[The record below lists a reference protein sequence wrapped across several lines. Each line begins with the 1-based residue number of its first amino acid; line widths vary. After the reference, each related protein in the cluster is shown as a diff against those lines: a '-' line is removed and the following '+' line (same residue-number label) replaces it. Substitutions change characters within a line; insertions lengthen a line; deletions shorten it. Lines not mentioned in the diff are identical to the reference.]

1 MSYRVFNE
9 TTAPNTPAAGKM
21 AMFTDVADEKIK
33 VIDDQGFVSTLTPDG
48 WREQNKCLNGDFG
61 YAQRQ
66 VPTTLTNI
74 GAALAGG
81 RQYSFDRFFISNSG
95 GSAIPQT
102 QQVTNVSGAEAGL
115 NSAQYLKIKN
125 TGATSK
131 IFLGQ
136 VLEVGDCTHLN
147 GTKIRV
153 QMKMK
158 YSVAASMVV
167 RLGLVYMTAA
177 GTADT
182 ISAGAAGFISAVN
195 GTGVDPTL
203 TAAANLAYA
212 TPLLTES
219 TGTIVGS
226 GVDCTLTSGW
236 VRYSATF
243 TVPATAKNLIPSV
256 WTNAAIAINDELNV
270 AEFGLYA
277 GEEVRDWHPKMDGL
291 ELNECLRYYEKSF
304 PPLIAPA
311 ASTTIA
317 NAGFGSV
324 GIAGKATTGAEGA
337 VIPVV
342 YKVAKRIVPTFT
354 LFTPVAAGAQAY
366 RHNGTTPAIDTG
378 TVVKTSSGT
387 ALGCIVTAVG
397 DVNNAVGDLHSVHWT
412 ADAEI

>member
-9 TTAPNTPAAGKM
+9 TTAPSTPAAGKISM
-21 AMFTDVADEKIK
+21 YADSADEKIK
-33 VIDDQGFVSTLTPDG
+33 VIDDQGFVACLTPDG
-48 WREQNKCLNGDFG
+48 WREQNKCANGDFG
-61 YAQRQ
+61 FAQRQ

-102 QQVTNVSGAEAGL
+102 QQVTNVAGAEAGL

-147 GTKIRV
+147 GSKVRV

-167 RLGLVYMTAA
+167 RLGLVYMTSA

-182 ISAGAAGFISAVN
+182 ILASAAGFISAVN

-212 TPLLTES
+212 TPLITES
-219 TGTIVGS
+219 TGTIVGN
-226 GVDCTLTSGW
+226 GVDCTLTNGW

-243 TVPATAKNLIPSV
+243 TVPATAKNLIPCV

-277 GEEVRDWHPKMDGL
+277 GEEVRDWHPLMDGV
-291 ELNECLRYYEKSF
+291 ELSACQRFYQKSF
-304 PPLIAPA
+304 PLLIAPA
-311 ASTTIA
+311 AAVAVATGGTGR
-317 NAGFGSV
+317 AG
-324 GIAGKATTGAEGA
+324 IIGKAGATALA
-337 VIPVV
+337 VKIPIVFNPPL
-342 YKVAKRIVPTFT
+342 RITPTLT
-354 LFTPVAAGAQAY
+354 LFTPVGAGAVPY
-366 RHNGTTPAIDTG
+366 RIDGTTPAVQTSVAQVGLLQTG
-378 TVVKTSSGT
+378 VTIT
-387 ALGCIVTAVG
+387 ATG
-397 DVNNAVGDLHSVHWT
+397 DAAGAVGDLVGVHYT